1 MSHLLGFG
9 VENFRVFKRMTN
21 FEFAPITFLTGPIS
35 SGKSSLIKSILLLK
49 LNWFKREF
57 NIPLKLDPQFCDL
70 NIGPLT
76 NALNKSSKSNRLRF
90 SLLFPMKNFIKPI
103 NSVIEYENR
112 FGIGV
117 LQEGS
122 PIFSIDNK
130 PLHSLSYDFDLTF
143 DFESL
148 KKNILLNSPGKHEDE
163 FVHGNRSCLNY
174 SVFHNFFN
182 LPDPYH
188 DRNNPFVTLFDSRKF
203 TSEINIREYLL
214 SKDYFDEDIIIKLEV
229 LYHRNEPWEIGNDKY
244 LEIFQINNQP
254 NYYYELHRAFIDM
267 YDDIFSNLHYLPAI
281 KGIQQ
286 RAFSSF
292 DPQLGNILKSLTMS
306 KLQGF
311 VLDFIN
317 FWIKKFNI
325 GKELRIK
332 RNDTLDLNYISIDNN
347 QSLVD
352 MGLGCTQIVAI
363 ILMIAKIANQSN
375 GIYYKLKLE
384 SPVPSILI
392 LEEPEANLHPA
403 FQSQLAELFYDA
415 ATKFNIQFIIETHS
429 EYLIRKIQY
438 LTAKGDLT
446 SRDSLIYYFDKP
458 DSTGQP
464 KGELQIKK
472 IKILGNGSL
481 SEEMGPGFFDEE
493 NDLPLDLMY
502 FKRSQ
507 KN

>member
-1 MSHLLGFG
+1 
-9 VENFRVFKRMTN
+9 
-21 FEFAPITFLTGPIS
+21 
-35 SGKSSLIKSILLLK
+35 
-49 LNWFKREF
+49 
-57 NIPLKLDPQFCDL
+57 
-70 NIGPLT
+70 
-76 NALNKSSKSNRLRF
+76 
-90 SLLFPMKNFIKPI
+90 
-103 NSVIEYENR
+103 
-112 FGIGV
+112 
-117 LQEGS
+117 
-122 PIFSIDNK
+122 
-130 PLHSLSYDFDLTF
+130 
-143 DFESL
+143 
-148 KKNILLNSPGKHEDE
+148 
-163 FVHGNRSCLNY
+163 
-174 SVFHNFFN
+174 
-182 LPDPYH
+182 
-188 DRNNPFVTLFDSRKF
+188 
-203 TSEINIREYLL
+203 
-214 SKDYFDEDIIIKLEV
+214 
-229 LYHRNEPWEIGNDKY
+229 
-244 LEIFQINNQP
+244 
-254 NYYYELHRAFIDM
+254 
-267 YDDIFSNLHYLPAI
+267 
-281 KGIQQ
+281 
-286 RAFSSF
+286 
-292 DPQLGNILKSLTMS
+292 MS